1 MRRISNVARANPLL
15 AAAKMKLRYNSQ
27 LKLFHA
33 LGQTSTKFLFF
44 IPRRTPPLCKQSG
57 AAQRLLCRAWLG
69 DNAIPPRQMLMPQLC
84 TTFGSTAIRRSY
96 TRDLPESRE
105 RTLALIYSYDLGS
118 LTSGRFHAQQA
129 IDYGTTRTSAVDHGR
144 PKLIC
149 FTQEPKSWEVPTLG
163 RLGRHI

>member
-1 MRRISNVARANPLL
+1 MRRISKVARANPLL

-27 LKLFHA
+27 LFHDQ
-33 LGQTSTKFLFF
+33 GQTSTILLIF
-44 IPRRTPPLCKQSG
+44 IFRRTPPSCKQSG

-69 DNAIPPRQMLMPQLC
+69 NNAIPPRQMLMPQLC

-96 TRDLPESRE
+96 TKDLPASRE
-105 RTLALIYSYDLGS
+105 RTLASIYSYDSGS

-129 IDYGTTRTSAVDHGR
+129 IDYGTTHAYAVDLGR
-144 PKLIC
+144 PKLIR

-163 RLGRHI
+163 RLGRDI